1 MATTYLVLVN
11 NVLNELNEKELTSTT
26 FSSSRGIQ
34 TSVKKFVL
42 KAMHELYNSI
52 SEIPDLYLS
61 TTQDTNAGQRTYS
74 LPSSASPQS
83 GDLAYRKVDWE
94 TFRLAPKELVTN
106 GEFTSDISSWTN
118 ATTGAVGGGTPAYNS
133 GGNGRARL
141 NDAALSQSISTT
153 KNKSYR
159 VQVRIFDSSSGG
171 SSLAVKIGTSAHD
184 TTNLSETVTVSNY
197 GESKVLNT
205 TFSATVATTY
215 ITIINSDENN
225 LDVDYVRVSE
235 DIPVKKLRYMTYDN
249 WNRVYLERDL
259 ANDSSAYGTPDI
271 VYPTQ
276 DKKFGLTPVP
286 DKSNYSIQYEYWKVH
301 TDLSAHGDTM
311 DLDDRYKDII
321 INKAKYYAHIL
332 RSDLQSAQ
340 LADREY
346 KEALKIMRIESVNK
360 ASYMTDHRVNHG
372 GRVGS
377 GVF

>member
-94 TFRLAPKELVTN
+94 TFRLVPKELITN
-106 GEFTSDISSWTN
+106 GEFTSAISSWTN

-141 NDAALSQSISTT
+141 NDAALSQSISTP

-184 TTNLSETVTVSNY
+184 TTNLSETITVSNY

-235 DIPVKKLRYMTYDN
+235 DIPVKKLRYITYDN
-249 WNRVYLERDL
+249 WNRMYLERDL

>member
-1 MATTYLVLVN
+1 MATTYLTLTN
-11 NVLNELNEKELTSTT
+11 NVLNELNESELTSST

-42 KAMHELYNSI
+42 KAMHEVYNGL

-83 GDLAYRKVDWE
+83 TDKAYRKIDWQ
-94 TFRLAPKELVTN
+94 TFRLVPKELVTN
-106 GEFTSDISSWTN
+106 GEFTSDISSWTTI
-118 ATTGAVGGGTPAYNS
+118 AGSGSAAYNS

-141 NDAALSQSISTT
+141 NDYAIYQSISTV
-153 KNKSYR
+153 KNKDYKLQVRAFDSHSAGQALK
-159 VQVRIFDSSSGG
+159 VQV
-171 SSLAVKIGTSAHD
+171 GTSAED
-184 TTNLSETVTVSNY
+184 TTNLSTTLTVEDF
-197 GESKVLNT
+197 GAGAVLDT
-205 TFSATVATTY
+205 SFTATAQTTY
-215 ITIINSDENN
+215 ITLNNTVTSTN
-225 LDVDYVRVSE
+225 LDIDYVRISE
-235 DIPVKKLRYMTYDN
+235 NIPVRKLKYLTYDD
-249 WNRVYLERDL
+249 WNRKYLETDL
-259 ANDSSAYGTPDI
+259 TNDSDSYGTPSI

-276 DKKFGLTPVP
+276 DKKFGLSPVP
-286 DKSNYSIQYEYWKVH
+286 DKSNYTIQYEYWKVH

-311 DLDDRYKDII
+311 DLDDRFKDVI
-321 INKAKYYAHIL
+321 INRAKYYAHIL

-340 LADREY
+340 LADREF
-346 KEALKIMRIESVNK
+346 KEAMKSLRVEYVNN

>member
-1 MATTYLVLVN
+1 MATTYLTLTN
-11 NVLNELNEKELTSTT
+11 NVLNELNESELTSTT

-61 TTQDTNAGQRTYS
+61 TIQDTNAGQRTYS

-83 GDLAYRKVDWE
+83 ADKAYRKVDWE
-94 TFRLAPKELVTN
+94 TFRLVPKELVTN

-159 VQVRIFDSSSGG
+159 VQVRVFDSSSGG
-171 SSLAVKIGTSAHD
+171 SSLAIKIGTSAHD
-184 TTNLSETVTVSNY
+184 TTNLSETLTVSNY
-197 GESKVLNT
+197 GESKVLDT

-225 LDVDYVRVSE
+225 LDVDYVRISE
-235 DIPVKKLRYMTYDN
+235 DIPVKKLRYVTYDN
-249 WNRVYLERDL
+249 WNRMYLERDL

-286 DKSNYSIQYEYWKVH
+286 DKSNYTIQYEYWKVH

-346 KEALKIMRIESVNK
+346 KESLKIMRIESINK

>member
-61 TTQDTNAGQRTYS
+61 TTQNTNAGQRTYS

-83 GDLAYRKVDWE
+83 ADKAYRKVDWE
-94 TFRLAPKELVTN
+94 TFRLVPKELITN

-235 DIPVKKLRYMTYDN
+235 DIPVKKLKYVTYDN
-249 WNRVYLERDL
+249 WNRMYLERDL

-286 DKSNYSIQYEYWKVH
+286 NKSNYSIQYEYWKVH

-360 ASYMTDHRVNHG
+360 TSYMTDHRVNHG

>member
-1 MATTYLVLVN
+1 MATTYLTLTN

-42 KAMHELYNSI
+42 KAMHELYNSL
-52 SEIPDLYLS
+52 SEIPDLYKS

-83 GDLAYRKVDWE
+83 GDLAYRKIDWE
-94 TFRLAPKELVTN
+94 TFRLVPKELITN
-106 GEFTSDISSWTN
+106 GEFTSAISSWTN

-184 TTNLSETVTVSNY
+184 TTNLSETITVSNY
-197 GESKVLNT
+197 GESKVLDT

-235 DIPVKKLRYMTYDN
+235 NIPVKKLRYVTYDN
-249 WNRVYLERDL
+249 WNRIYLERDL

-276 DKKFGLTPVP
+276 DKKFDLTPVP
-286 DKSNYSIQYEYWKVH
+286 NKSNYTIQYEYWKVH

-311 DLDDRYKDII
+311 DLDDRFKDVI

-346 KEALKIMRIESVNK
+346 KEALKIMRIEFVNK
-360 ASYMTDHRVNHG
+360 ATYMTDHRVNHG

>member
-94 TFRLAPKELVTN
+94 TFRLVPKELVTN
-106 GEFTSDISSWTN
+106 GEFTSDISSWTTI
-118 ATTGAVGGGTPAYNS
+118 AGAGSAAYNS

-141 NDAALSQSISTT
+141 NDYAIYQSFSTV

-159 VQVRIFDSSSGG
+159 LQLRVFDSNSVGASLKVQV
-171 SSLAVKIGTSAHD
+171 GTSAED
-184 TTNLSETVTVSNY
+184 TTNLNTTVEVTNFGEGKVLDTTFDATAQTTYVTLNNTVTS
-197 GESKVLNT
+197 T
-205 TFSATVATTY
+205 
-215 ITIINSDENN
+215 N

-235 DIPVKKLRYMTYDN
+235 DIPVKKLKYVTYDN
-249 WNRVYLERDL
+249 WNRMYLERDL

>member
-94 TFRLAPKELVTN
+94 TFRLVPKELITN

-235 DIPVKKLRYMTYDN
+235 DIPVKKLKYITYDN
-249 WNRVYLERDL
+249 WNRMYLEKDL

-276 DKKFGLTPVP
+276 DKKFCLTPVP
-286 DKSNYSIQYEYWKVH
+286 DKSNYTIQYEYWKVH

-346 KEALKIMRIESVNK
+346 KESLKIMRIESINK

>member
-1 MATTYLVLVN
+1 
-11 NVLNELNEKELTSTT
+11 
-26 FSSSRGIQ
+26 
-34 TSVKKFVL
+34 
-42 KAMHELYNSI
+42 MHELYNSI

-94 TFRLAPKELVTN
+94 TFRLVPKELITN
-106 GEFTSDISSWTN
+106 GEFTSAISSWTN

-159 VQVRIFDSSSGG
+159 VQVRVFDSSSGG
-171 SSLAVKIGTSAHD
+171 SSLAIKIGTSAHD
-184 TTNLSETVTVSNY
+184 TTNLSETLTVSNY
-197 GESKVLNT
+197 GESKVLDT

-235 DIPVKKLRYMTYDN
+235 NIPVKKLRYVTYDN
-249 WNRVYLERDL
+249 WNRMYLERDL

-286 DKSNYSIQYEYWKVH
+286 NKSNYTIQYEYWKVH

-311 DLDDRYKDII
+311 DLDDRFKDVI

-346 KEALKIMRIESVNK
+346 KETLKIMRIESVNK

>member
-1 MATTYLVLVN
+1 MATTYLTLTN
-11 NVLNELNEKELTSTT
+11 NVLNELNESELTSTT

-61 TTQDTNAGQRTYS
+61 TIQDTNAGQRTYS

-83 GDLAYRKVDWE
+83 ADKAYRKVDWE
-94 TFRLAPKELVTN
+94 TFRLVPKELVTN

-159 VQVRIFDSSSGG
+159 VQVRVFDSSSGG
-171 SSLAVKIGTSAHD
+171 SSLAIKIGTSAHD
-184 TTNLSETVTVSNY
+184 TTNLSETLTVSNY
-197 GESKVLNT
+197 GESKVLDT

-225 LDVDYVRVSE
+225 LDVDYVRISE
-235 DIPVKKLRYMTYDN
+235 DIPVKKLRYVTYDN
-249 WNRVYLERDL
+249 WNRMYLEREL

-286 DKSNYSIQYEYWKVH
+286 NKSNYSIQYEYWKVH

>member
-1 MATTYLVLVN
+1 MATTYLTLTN
-11 NVLNELNEKELTSTT
+11 NVLNELNESELTSTT

-61 TTQDTNAGQRTYS
+61 TIQDTNSGQRTYS

-83 GDLAYRKVDWE
+83 ADKAYRKVDWE
-94 TFRLAPKELVTN
+94 TFRLVPKELVTN

-159 VQVRIFDSSSGG
+159 VQVRVFDSSSGG
-171 SSLAVKIGTSAHD
+171 SSLAIKIGTSAHD
-184 TTNLSETVTVSNY
+184 TTNLSETLTVSNY
-197 GESKVLNT
+197 GESKVLDT

-225 LDVDYVRVSE
+225 LDVDYVRISE
-235 DIPVKKLRYMTYDN
+235 DIPVKKLRYVTYDN
-249 WNRVYLERDL
+249 WNRMYLERDL

-286 DKSNYSIQYEYWKVH
+286 NKSNYSIQYEYWKVH

>member
-11 NVLNELNEKELTSTT
+11 NVLNELNEPELTSTT

-61 TTQDTNAGQRTYS
+61 TTQNTNAGQRAYS
-74 LPSSASPQS
+74 LPSSAAPQS
-83 GDLAYRKVDWE
+83 TDKAYRKVDWE
-94 TFRLAPKELVTN
+94 TFRLVPKELITN

-159 VQVRIFDSSSGG
+159 VHVRIFDSSSGG

-184 TTNLSETVTVSNY
+184 TTNLSETITVSNY

-235 DIPVKKLRYMTYDN
+235 DIPVKKLRYITYDD
-249 WNRVYLERDL
+249 WNKMYLERDL
-259 ANDSSAYGTPDI
+259 SNDSSAYGTPDI

-286 DKSNYSIQYEYWKVH
+286 NKSNYTIQYEYWKVH

-311 DLDDRYKDII
+311 DLDDRFKDII

>member
-1 MATTYLVLVN
+1 MATTYLVLTN
-11 NVLNELNEKELTSTT
+11 NVLNELNEPELTSTT

-42 KAMHELYNSI
+42 KAMHELYNSL
-52 SEIPDLYLS
+52 SEIPDLYKS

-83 GDLAYRKVDWE
+83 GDLAYRKIDWE
-94 TFRLAPKELVTN
+94 TFRLVPKELITN
-106 GEFTSDISSWTN
+106 GEFTSAISSWTN
-118 ATTGAVGGGTPAYNS
+118 ATTGAVGCGTPAYNS

-159 VQVRIFDSSSGG
+159 VQVRVFDSSSGG

-184 TTNLSETVTVSNY
+184 TTNLSETLTVSNY
-197 GESKVLNT
+197 GESKVLDT

-235 DIPVKKLRYMTYDN
+235 NIPVKKLRYVTYDN
-249 WNRVYLERDL
+249 WNRMYLERDL

-286 DKSNYSIQYEYWKVH
+286 NKSNYTIQYEYWKVH